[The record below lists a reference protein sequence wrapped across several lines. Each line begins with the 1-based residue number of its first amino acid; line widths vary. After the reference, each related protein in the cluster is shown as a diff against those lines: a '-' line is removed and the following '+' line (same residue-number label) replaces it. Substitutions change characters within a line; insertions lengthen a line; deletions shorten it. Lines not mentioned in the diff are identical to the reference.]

1 MSCDIISKFLRNPTE
16 RKTSVLLFT
25 SRKNVACITMTEETT
40 YASIEC
46 PEVLNNERDII
57 EIQFQR
63 IH

>member
-1 MSCDIISKFLRNPTE
+1 
-16 RKTSVLLFT
+16 
-25 SRKNVACITMTEETT
+25 MTEETT